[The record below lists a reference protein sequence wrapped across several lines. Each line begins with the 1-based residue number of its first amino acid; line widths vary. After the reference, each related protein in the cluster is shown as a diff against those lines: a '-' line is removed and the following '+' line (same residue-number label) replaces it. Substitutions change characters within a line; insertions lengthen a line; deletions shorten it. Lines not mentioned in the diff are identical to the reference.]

1 MSRGACGGGGTTCL
15 KAKNQRWGHLR
26 RCPGV
31 RRDWIS
37 EDAEQGQGGLSLC
50 ILMGS
55 GEPGRDTSCGC
66 AET

>member
-1 MSRGACGGGGTTCL
+1 MSRGACGGGGSTCL

-37 EDAEQGQGGLSLC
+37 EDAGQGQGGLSLGVR
-50 ILMGS
+50 MRR
-55 GEPGRDTSCGC
+55 GEPWRDTSCGC